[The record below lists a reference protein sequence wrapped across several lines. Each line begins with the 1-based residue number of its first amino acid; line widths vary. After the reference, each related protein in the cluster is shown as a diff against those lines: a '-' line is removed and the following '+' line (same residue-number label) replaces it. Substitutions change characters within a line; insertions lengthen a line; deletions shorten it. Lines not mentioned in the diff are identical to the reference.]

1 MSEVNVENQSESKA
15 KAEKVAKPA
24 KPVKPAKPK
33 APKARKGDE
42 ANAVWFKPV
51 MFGFMLL
58 GLIWIITYYV
68 SSAQLP
74 IQAIENWNILVGFG
88 IAMVGFLMSTRWK

>member
-1 MSEVNVENQSESKA
+1 MSETKNDEQLAVKRKA
-15 KAEKVAKPA
+15 A
-24 KPVKPAKPK
+24 KPAKPK
-33 APKARKGDE
+33 APKAERNRNDP
-42 ANAVWFKPV
+42 NPVWFKPV

-74 IQAIENWNILVGFG
+74 VADLGNWNILVGFG
-88 IAMVGFLMSTRWK
+88 IAMVGFMMSTRWK